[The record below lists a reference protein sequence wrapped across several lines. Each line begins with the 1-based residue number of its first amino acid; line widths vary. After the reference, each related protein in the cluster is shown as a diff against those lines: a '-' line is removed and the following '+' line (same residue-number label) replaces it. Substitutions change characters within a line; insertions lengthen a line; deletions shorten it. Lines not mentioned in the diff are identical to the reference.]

1 MGRPNNDPTI
11 AGPSIVLLQERFRQ
25 LEKAKVQREN
35 RTQNLF
41 SHPQVMT
48 QIKNHASVKPEFTHE
63 LIFRSEMFDSDQDKF
78 FLELSLNNKHTGY
91 QVRKTQP
98 LWWALTPKCKYENS
112 EVDTSL
118 HL

>member
-11 AGPSIVLLQERFRQ
+11 SGPSIVLLQQRFRQ
-25 LEKAKVQREN
+25 LEKAKKQRKN
-35 RTQNLF
+35 RTSKLF
-41 SHPQVMT
+41 SQPQLMT

-63 LIFRSEMFDSDQDKF
+63 LILRSEMIDSDQDKF
-78 FLELSLNNKHTGY
+78 FLELSLNNKHRSY

-98 LWWALTPKCKYENS
+98 LWRALTAKCKYENS
-112 EVDTSL
+112 EIDTSL